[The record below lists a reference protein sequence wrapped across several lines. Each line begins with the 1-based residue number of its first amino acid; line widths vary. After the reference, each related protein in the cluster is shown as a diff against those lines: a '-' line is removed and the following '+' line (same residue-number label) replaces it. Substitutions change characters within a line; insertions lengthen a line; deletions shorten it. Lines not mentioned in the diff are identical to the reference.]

1 MNEVDW
7 QRLLDDVAHRSAG
20 YLDTMTDRRV
30 APDDAALRGLDRFD
44 EPLPDRPCDPRETL
58 ALLDDAGSPATVAST
73 GPRYFGFVTGGTHPT
88 ALAAG
93 WLGTAWDQNAALEVM
108 SPVAHTVRSVVRAW
122 LLDLL
127 GVPGGCAVSFVTGAT
142 MANATALVAARD
154 AQLAAAGWDV
164 QHDGLF
170 GAPPVTVVVGE
181 RAHSVIY
188 KALGMIGLGRRR
200 VATVPV
206 DDQGRIRADALPDVD
221 GPVIVCAQAGEV
233 NTGAFD
239 PFPDIARWAEGHRA
253 WLHVDGAFGLWAAAD
268 PAHRDLCRGLGR
280 ADSWATDAHKWLNC
294 SYDSGIAFV
303 RDPAHLARSFS
314 AAAAYLPDAPDEPMN
329 HAPQSSQRARQ
340 LEIWA
345 VLRTLG
351 RSGLADLVAR
361 SCRHAR
367 RIAEALDAAGLQIV
381 NEVVLNQVLV
391 AAADD
396 ETTTALLTAIQR
408 DGTCWC
414 GPSRWGGRDVIRIS
428 VSGWNTTD
436 DDVEHS
442 IDAIVRCARQV
453 SRRHH

>member
-1 MNEVDW
+1 MSDVDW
-7 QRLLDDVAHRSAG
+7 QHLLDEVARRSAG
-20 YLDTMTDRRV
+20 YLDTMTDRAV
-30 APDDAALRGLDRFD
+30 VPDAAALAGLDRFD
-44 EPLPDRPCDPRETL
+44 DVLPDGSCDPGETL
-58 ALLDDAGSPATVAST
+58 ALLDDAGSAATIAST
-73 GPRYFGFVTGGTHPT
+73 GPRYFGFVTGGTHPA

-93 WLGTAWDQNAALEVM
+93 WLGTTWDQNAALEVM
-108 SPVAHTVRSVVRAW
+108 SPVAYRVRRVVRGW

-127 GVPGGCAVSFVTGAT
+127 GLPGGSAVSFVTGAT

-164 QHDGLF
+164 QRDGLF
-170 GAPPVTVVVGE
+170 DAPPVTVVVGE

-188 KALGMIGLGRRR
+188 KAIGMIGLGRRR
-200 VATVPV
+200 VVTVPA
-206 DDQGRIRADALPDVD
+206 DEQGRMRAGELPELD
-221 GPVIVCAQAGEV
+221 GPAIVCAQAGEV

-239 PFPDIARWAEGHRA
+239 PFPQIAQWAGRHGA

-268 PAHRDLCRGLGR
+268 PDHRELTDGLAE
-280 ADSWATDAHKWLNC
+280 ADSWAADAHKWLNC
-294 SYDSGIAFV
+294 SYDSGIAVV
-303 RDPAHLARSFS
+303 RDPAHLTRSFS
-314 AAAAYLPDAPDEPMN
+314 AAAAYLPDAPDEAMN
-329 HAPQSSQRARQ
+329 QSPQSSQRARQ

-351 RSGLADLVAR
+351 RTGVADLVST

-367 RIAEALDAAGLQIV
+367 RIAGALDAAGLQIV

-396 ETTTALLTAIQR
+396 ETTAALLTAIQR

-414 GPSRWGGRDVIRIS
+414 GPSRWGDREMIRIS

-436 DDVEHS
+436 DDVERS